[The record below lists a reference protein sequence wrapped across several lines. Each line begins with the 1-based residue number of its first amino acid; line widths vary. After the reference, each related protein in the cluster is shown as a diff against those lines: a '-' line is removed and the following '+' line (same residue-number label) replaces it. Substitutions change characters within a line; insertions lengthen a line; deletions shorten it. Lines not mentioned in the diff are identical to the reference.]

1 MLEISRIR
9 AIIAVRR
16 HRSAWDL
23 GVKLYASD
31 LLDSLEEAVDAG
43 WIDVD
48 DLRSPKMLRRA
59 LLNGADDWRQYSEG
73 GCSLIRDREI
83 AERLCTPSELKRT
96 HHGERSP
103 NGRETWL
110 DVQARALYHAEQ
122 LIVAAV
128 QSELERSEAEVIRN
142 A

>member
-9 AIIAVRR
+9 AIIAVHR

-48 DLRSPKMLRRA
+48 DLHSTKMLRRA
-59 LLNGADDWRQYSEG
+59 LLNGADDWHQYSEG

-96 HHGERSP
+96 HHGERNP
-103 NGRETWL
+103 NSSETWV
-110 DVQARALYHAEQ
+110 DVQARALYQAEL
-122 LIVAAV
+122 LIMGLMTR
-128 QSELERSEAEVIRN
+128 EHD
-142 A
+142 